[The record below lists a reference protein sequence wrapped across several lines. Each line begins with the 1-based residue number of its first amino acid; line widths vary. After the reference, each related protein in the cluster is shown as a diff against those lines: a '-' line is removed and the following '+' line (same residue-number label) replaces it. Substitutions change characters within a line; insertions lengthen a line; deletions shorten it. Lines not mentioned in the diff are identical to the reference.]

1 MVWED
6 FSPPKQIDTQKLEPP
21 PDQNGY
27 KATKN

>member
-6 FSPPKQIDTQKLEPP
+6 YFPPKQIDTQKLEPP